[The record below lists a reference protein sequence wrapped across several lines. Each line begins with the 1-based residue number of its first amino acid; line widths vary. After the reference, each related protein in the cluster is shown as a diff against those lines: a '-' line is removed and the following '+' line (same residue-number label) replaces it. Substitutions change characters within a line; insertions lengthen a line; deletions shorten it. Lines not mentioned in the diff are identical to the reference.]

1 MVGPLGRRR
10 NVLALLLGQGFSLG
24 DDSSQRRDVSFQGR
38 DPLGR
43 HFGFM
48 VLLLTQRSCSR
59 LAKWMTI
66 NHH

>member
-10 NVLALLLGQGFSLG
+10 NLLALLLGQGFSLG

-38 DPLGR
+38 DSLGR

-48 VLLLTQRSCSR
+48 VLLLTQCFSLGDGS
-59 LAKWMTI
+59 L
-66 NHH
+66 